1 MSLKTVEDW
10 LECMNGTLDAQGVH
24 RSAKIGWPP
33 TEGPIKLATYDLR
46 FIKSAAES
54 IARKRGLTDKQILL
68 AVKIITKY
76 KRQWSQLGLDPSYLE
91 TDDVPLRLPQRQVDR
106 TTSITQEGKTLRL
119 RFPYNSDLIS
129 EMHGHKSGSY
139 GGWAYDR
146 DNKSWIID
154 MTEGNLRL
162 LMEMQTFRDMHWEMD
177 DDTKSLF
184 DLAASCFFEPRAIP
198 TMDIAYGELIFR
210 DVPGQAMESFLS
222 HRHGDI
228 NMDALIALRHGITL
242 GPGIKSMHVEE
253 HPINSLLDKFRWD
266 STHNRYLSTG
276 ELAAIM
282 DLLRDAEFTFITHD
296 QKSKLKLADVF
307 MDTPNEKTYIDKAGS
322 LADMDPGL
330 YDPKK
335 NILVLNMNSVM
346 PVESMNLE
354 DSYLGVLHINSD
366 DDGQWPP
373 VS

>member
-1 MSLKTVEDW
+1 MH
-10 LECMNGTLDAQGVH
+10 GTLDAQGVH

-91 TDDVPLRLPQRQVDR
+91 TDDVPLRLPLRQVDR

-162 LMEMQTFRDMHWEMD
+162 LMEMKTFRDMHWEMD
-177 DDTKSLF
+177 DDIKSLF

-242 GPGIKSMHVEE
+242 GPGIKSMHVED
-253 HPINSLLDKFRWD
+253 HPINSLLDKPSWD
-266 STHNRYLSTG
+266 LSHNRYLSTA
-276 ELAAIM
+276 EVSAIM
-282 DLLRDAEFTFITHD
+282 EMLPDAEFTFVAHD
-296 QKSKLKLADVF
+296 RNNRLKMIDIF
-307 MDTPNEKTYIDKAGS
+307 MDADNEKSFIDTGKELAG
-322 LADMDPGL
+322 MDPNL
-330 YDPKK
+330 YDKRK
-335 NILVLNMNSVM
+335 NILVLNMNATMSVD
-346 PVESMNLE
+346 SMNIE
-354 DSYLGVLHINSD
+354 DEFLGVLHMNVD
-366 DDGQWPP
+366 DDKPWPP